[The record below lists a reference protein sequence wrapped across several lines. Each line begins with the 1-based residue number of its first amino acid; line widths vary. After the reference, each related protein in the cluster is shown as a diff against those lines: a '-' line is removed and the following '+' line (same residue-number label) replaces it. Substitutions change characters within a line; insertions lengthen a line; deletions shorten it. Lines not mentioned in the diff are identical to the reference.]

1 MPGNGNGPPTRNG
14 GMMVVLPQDALGS
27 SSSSSSSAAAAAGP
41 AGTGGG
47 PAGGGVLQQD
57 QRPVVREQDRFM
69 PIANVIRIMRKVLP
83 THAKISDDAKETIQE
98 CVSEYISFITS
109 EANERCQQEQRKTIT
124 AEDVLWAMSKLGFD
138 DYIEPLS
145 MYIQRYREIE
155 GDHRGSIRGDHLP
168 PIKRSG
174 STDISGH
181 LFGPQPP
188 PGLMYGPPPT
198 HHIPYH
204 HQSMFAGGG
213 GGGGG
218 GLMGGA
224 GGLMGGGGGLMG
236 NGGGGGYYRGD
247 LSGSGI
253 GGGGV
258 GPPQQAPPQM
268 SVLQPNQH
276 HNLGPNYDPFAGGS
290 YK

>member
-1 MPGNGNGPPTRNG
+1 MIPGNGNEPPTRNNGNG

-27 SSSSSSSAAAAAGP
+27 SSAAAAG
-41 AGTGGG
+41 AGGG
-47 PAGGGVLQQD
+47 PTGVGVVQQD

-174 STDISGH
+174 SSDISGH

-204 HQSMFAGGG
+204 HQSMFGGG
-213 GGGGG
+213 GSGGGG
-218 GLMGGA
+218 GLMG

-247 LSGSGI
+247 LSGIGGAS

-268 SVLQPNQH
+268 SGLQPNQH
-276 HNLGPNYDPFAGGS
+276 HNLGPNYDPFAGGPF
-290 YK
+290 K